1 MNRIVDRLFVRI
13 GFSENELEASE
24 IRGRLYIGMIFL
36 SGWTTAF
43 LLMTVIDQ
51 FRAVPA

>member
-1 MNRIVDRLFVRI
+1 MIRIVDKFFVRI
-13 GFSENELEASE
+13 GFSESELRASE

-43 LLMTVIDQ
+43 LLMTLIEQ
-51 FRAVPA
+51 FRAVLA